1 MVRVGAIGLGG
12 LAYLELD
19 VLAGFPDVEIVAGA
33 DVAPEARELFEAE
46 FGVSAYDD
54 YEAMLS
60 ANADDLDAALITTPH
75 ALHFE
80 HAMACLERGLDV
92 YVEKPMVTDVGD
104 AVELVE
110 TADEASAVLQV
121 GYQRHFHP
129 GFQELKR
136 LIDDGRL
143 GDLHTVDCYLAQEWI
158 RRHQGTWRVEPRFSG
173 GGQLYDSGSH
183 LLDVLLWMTSAEP
196 AEVAARIEFNEPRL
210 DVNSALAI
218 TLDCEPRPVIASV
231 GVSGDGIA
239 VEPSEG
245 YFIWGTEGRATYAE
259 DEITLARKG
268 GVVYTAH
275 IESETDF
282 HTLTRK
288 KLANFVASV
297 RGEEVPAV
305 PGEVGLAVTALT
317 EAAYRAAETGK
328 TVDVQAIEADPP
340 RAADESN

>member
-19 VLAGFPDVEIVAGA
+19 ILAGLPDVEVVAGA
-33 DVAPEARELFEAE
+33 DVAPAARELFEAE
-46 FGVSAYDD
+46 FRVSAYDD
-54 YEAMLS
+54 YRAMLS
-60 ANADDLDAALITTPH
+60 AHADEIDAVLITTPH

-80 HAMACLERGLDV
+80 HAMACLDRGLDV

-110 TADEASAVLQV
+110 TADEVGAVLQV

-129 GFQELKR
+129 GFEELKR

-158 RRHQGTWRVEPRFSG
+158 RRHQGTWRVEPRLSG

-183 LLDVLLWMTSAEP
+183 LLDVLLWMTGSEAK
-196 AEVAARIEFNEPRL
+196 EVAAHVEFHEPRL
-210 DVNSALAI
+210 DVNSALAV
-218 TLDCEPRPVIASV
+218 TLACEPRPIIASV

-245 YFIWGTEGRATYAE
+245 YFIWGTEGRATYTE
-259 DEITLARKG
+259 NEITLARKG
-268 GVVYTAH
+268 GVVYTAQ

-297 RGEEVPAV
+297 RGEEEPAV
-305 PGEVGLAVTALT
+305 PGGVGLAVTALT
-317 EAAYRAAETGK
+317 EAAYRAADQGR
-328 TVDVQAIEADPP
+328 TVDVEALIEEA
-340 RAADESN
+340 RAERDR

>member
-19 VLAGFPDVEIVAGA
+19 VLAGLSDVEVVAGT
-33 DVAPEARELFEAE
+33 DVAGEARKLFEPE

-54 YEAMLS
+54 YEVMLE
-60 ANADDLDAALITTPH
+60 AHADDLDAALVTTPH

-110 TADEASAVLQV
+110 TADEIGSVLQV

-129 GFQELKR
+129 GFREVKR

-158 RRHQGTWRVEPRFSG
+158 RRHQDTWRMKPELSG

-196 AEVAARIEFNEPRL
+196 AEVAAQIEYHEPRL
-210 DVNSALAI
+210 DVNSALAV
-218 TLDCEPRPVIASV
+218 TLACEPRPIIASV

-245 YFIWGTEGRATYAE
+245 YFIWGTEGRVTYTG

-268 GVVYTAH
+268 GVTYTAH
-275 IESETDF
+275 VESETDF

-288 KLANFVASV
+288 KLTNFVASV
-297 RGEEVPAV
+297 RGEAEPAV
-305 PGEVGLAVTALT
+305 PGEVGLKVTALT
-317 EAAYRAAETGK
+317 EAAYRAAETGE
-328 TVDVQAIEADPP
+328 TVDIQELVGKA
-340 RAADESN
+340 RAERMG